1 MTSTSKTRNAASRPR
16 SETPAAAERDEVPTQ
31 AAGTSAVATAGEA
44 ALPAS
49 PAADP
54 TDGTDDDP
62 HLAPSSQD
70 EAPRTGQPA
79 SLVGQAEAGGE
90 VSPPPADEP
99 EPGPTLIVKG
109 PARGRWRIGRHFT
122 AEPVTIRLDELS
134 DDEALRLAA
143 DPELTIVPVNA
154 PY

>member
-1 MTSTSKTRNAASRPR
+1 MTSTPKTKSAASRPR
-16 SETPAAAERDEVPTQ
+16 DVTPATGQSET
-31 AAGTSAVATAGEA
+31 
-44 ALPAS
+44 
-49 PAADP
+49 
-54 TDGTDDDP
+54 
-62 HLAPSSQD
+62 
-70 EAPRTGQPA
+70 TGQPA
-79 SLVGQAEAGGE
+79 SLVGQAEAGGG

-99 EPGPTLIVKG
+99 KPGPTLIVKG